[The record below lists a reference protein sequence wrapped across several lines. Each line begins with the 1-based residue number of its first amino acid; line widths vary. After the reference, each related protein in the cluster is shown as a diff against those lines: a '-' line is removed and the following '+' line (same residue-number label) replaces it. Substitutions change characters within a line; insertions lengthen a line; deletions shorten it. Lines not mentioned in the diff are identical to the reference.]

1 MKRLLPALAT
11 AFALSVFAPVAVQ
24 AAQSAGKPACMFGYV
39 PADVRQQLLTK
50 PLGELGTVVGDWL
63 AASPGDLNK
72 MLTACGIA
80 NDNQNAAGEAFIGY
94 AMQQN
99 AVHNLSGVW
108 TAEQMDKAFKATP
121 PADLAL
127 MSGILGTKEQSAE
140 QTAAV
145 SRFRDRVGRKTVTP
159 AQNDMLFRYLLA
171 RLIVLRSE
179 PKL

>member
-1 MKRLLPALAT
+1 MKRLLPAFAT
-11 AFALSVFAPVAVQ
+11 AFALLVSAPVAVQ
-24 AAQSAGKPACMFGYV
+24 AAQPVGKPACMFGNV
-39 PADVRQQLLTK
+39 PADVRQKLLTR
-50 PLGELGTVVGDWL
+50 PLTELGTVVNDWL
-63 AASPGDLNK
+63 AASPGDLGK
-72 MLTACGIA
+72 MLSTCGIA
-80 NDNQNAAGEAFIGY
+80 DGNQNAAGEAFIGY

-127 MSGILGTKEQSAE
+127 LNGMLGTKEQSAE

-159 AQNDMLFRYLLA
+159 AQDDLLFRYLLA